1 MLGAVSWVGISS
13 VGRVPLEALVVY
25 PVLMVLSFVP
35 AFYLH
40 KSARRISTFVA
51 QGHTAQLE
59 AVLEAQR
66 VFWKFLGAVV
76 LLIAGAIALI
86 LVAATVIGLLAAD

>member
-1 MLGAVSWVGISS
+1 MAKKITQKTKTPMPLQD
-13 VGRVPLEALVVY
+13 PLERARNFEEVSLGY
-25 PVLMVLSFVP
+25 PVDL
-35 AFYLH
+35 
-40 KSARRISTFVA
+40 
-51 QGHTAQLE
+51 